1 MIREAKSGG
10 ARADLS
16 TELRSVD
23 FWRGVCVE
31 CLASFLYVLLVMT
44 TMMTGMRVMVAML
57 TAMLMTGLQVC
68 LAEELSLSFTFTFR
82 NKQLMTGF
90 QVCLA
95 EEAVASNPSLPAST
109 RQVVF
114 SLPIISTYNFHLLLL
129 SLSVTFTFRNFH
141 FL

>member
-1 MIREAKSGG
+1 MPGLLFVCSSGNAHHDECYEG
-10 ARADLS
+10 DGDVADKDVNAGISGVLGGGTFTFFYFHFLS
-16 TELRSVD
+16 FRNTQ
-23 FWRGVCVE
+23 
-31 CLASFLYVLLVMT
+31 
-44 TMMTGMRVMVAML
+44 
-57 TAMLMTGLQVC
+57 LMKGLQVC